1 MEKKSCLPTLMI
13 KPSNNQGKSKLTEN
27 LEFEDYLELRN
38 LVIDV
43 FYSVLKTEN
52 VKTTFLRK
60 LYLVNSLEEA
70 LENKE
75 FEVYYQPQINLN
87 TGEIIG
93 AEALLRWNHPEF
105 GFISPD
111 EFIPLAEES
120 GLIIKIGEWVLRE
133 ACNQAKIWSNIC
145 PVPLK
150 IAVNLSPYQISQPG
164 LTEQINNILK
174 ELHFPPQLLTLEL
187 TENAL
192 IKDEIRAQKTIEQLK
207 RLGITLA
214 IDDFGTGYSSLS
226 YLQKFPFDVLKID
239 KSFISNLTD
248 NPQKIAI
255 VSGIIAIAQAL
266 NLELIAEGLEG
277 QAELEFLTQKSCN
290 FGQGYLFSRPVTA
303 SKFEELIKNQNYAKC
318 WQKL

>member
-1 MEKKSCLPTLMI
+1 MEKKSLLPTLMI
-13 KPSNNQGKSKLTEN
+13 NSSTNRGKNNFLEN
-27 LEFEDYLELRN
+27 LEFQDYLELRN

-43 FYSVLKTEN
+43 FYSVLKIEN

-70 LENKE
+70 LEKEE
-75 FEVYYQPQINLN
+75 FEVYYQPQVNLS
-87 TGEIIG
+87 TGQIVG

-120 GLIIKIGEWVLRE
+120 GLIIQLGEWVLRE
-133 ACNQAKIWSNIC
+133 ACNQAKVWSNMF
-145 PVPLK
+145 PFPFK
-150 IAVNLSPYQISQPG
+150 IAVNLSPYQIIQKG
-164 LTEQINNILK
+164 LTEQVKEILK
-174 ELHFPPQLLTLEL
+174 ELHFPPDLLTLEL

-192 IKDEIRAQKTIEQLK
+192 IKDEIRAQKTIERLK
-207 RLGITLA
+207 GLGITLA

-266 NLELIAEGLEG
+266 NLELVAEGLEG
-277 QAELEFLTQKSCN
+277 EAELEFLTQKACN
-290 FGQGYLFSRPVTA
+290 LGQGYLFSRPITA
-303 SKFEELIKNQNYAKC
+303 RDFEKLITANSYVEC
-318 WQKL
+318 